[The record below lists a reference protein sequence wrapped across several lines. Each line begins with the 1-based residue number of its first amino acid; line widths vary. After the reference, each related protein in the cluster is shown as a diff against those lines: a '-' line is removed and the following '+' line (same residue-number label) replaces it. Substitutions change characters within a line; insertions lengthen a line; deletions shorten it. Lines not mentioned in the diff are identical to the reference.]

1 MVVFVA
7 GGEPVMVEAR
17 PFWAMPPMYGVMV

>member
-17 PFWAMPPMYGVMV
+17 LVWATPLMYGVIV

>member
-7 GGEPVMVEAR
+7 GGEPVTVEAR
-17 PFWAMPPMYGVMV
+17 PFWATPLMYGVTV